1 MILSLYMKKI
11 IISALGFLMVS
22 NIISAQT
29 SSDAFLF
36 ANRQL
41 SGTARYN
48 ALSGAFGA
56 LGGDLTAVSENPAA
70 SAVFTN
76 SFGSVTLGIRNSEY
90 DNNYFG
96 TTTETDE
103 SEVGFDQVGAV
114 LILKSDNSHS
124 SINKIALAFNYNKTA
139 DFDSEFTIIGSSNNT
154 IGDFFVGQA
163 NGISSGN
170 LSVFENESL
179 AGAYIS
185 IGNIYGTVGQQAFL
199 GFQSGL
205 IDPVA
210 DGEDVSD
217 FVSVANGNNVN
228 QDIRVRSSGS
238 AGKLSFN
245 LGVAYNSGL
254 HLGGNL
260 NLHTLNRRKET
271 DFFERNTVADINYIV
286 EEVNTGAGFSADFG
300 LIYKV
305 KDNLRLGLVYQTP
318 TFFGIDR
325 TVDQFI
331 VVDFIETEDEV
342 AFSQLVDP
350 QVEFE
355 QDLYSLQTPG
365 KFAASAA
372 YIFGNKGLLSFEYS
386 TQDFSNTKYGSSFS
400 GASEINDIIEDTY
413 KRVHSYKIG
422 AEIRNN
428 NWSFRGGLNG
438 SSTPFED
445 SNLDGDSSGFSLG
458 TGYDWGKWKF
468 DLAYNHSELSSTE
481 NTFENRAF
489 TNAAN
494 IEESR
499 DVITATLGVNF

>member
-1 MILSLYMKKI
+1 MKKI

-179 AGAYIS
+179 AGAYICLLYTS
-185 IGNIYGTVGQQAFL
+185 PSPRDQRG
-199 GFQSGL
+199 SRM
-205 IDPVA
+205 P
-210 DGEDVSD
+210 
-217 FVSVANGNNVN
+217 
-228 QDIRVRSSGS
+228 SS
-238 AGKLSFN
+238 A
-245 LGVAYNSGL
+245 
-254 HLGGNL
+254 
-260 NLHTLNRRKET
+260 
-271 DFFERNTVADINYIV
+271 
-286 EEVNTGAGFSADFG
+286 
-300 LIYKV
+300 
-305 KDNLRLGLVYQTP
+305 
-318 TFFGIDR
+318 
-325 TVDQFI
+325 
-331 VVDFIETEDEV
+331 
-342 AFSQLVDP
+342 
-350 QVEFE
+350 
-355 QDLYSLQTPG
+355 
-365 KFAASAA
+365 
-372 YIFGNKGLLSFEYS
+372 
-386 TQDFSNTKYGSSFS
+386 
-400 GASEINDIIEDTY
+400 
-413 KRVHSYKIG
+413 
-422 AEIRNN
+422 
-428 NWSFRGGLNG
+428 
-438 SSTPFED
+438 
-445 SNLDGDSSGFSLG
+445 
-458 TGYDWGKWKF
+458 
-468 DLAYNHSELSSTE
+468 
-481 NTFENRAF
+481 
-489 TNAAN
+489 
-494 IEESR
+494 
-499 DVITATLGVNF
+499 